1 MLKGKNIIFISSI
14 DWDFVWQHPQE
25 ISVRLAEAG
34 NRVLFVENTGVR
46 APRLRDAVRVVH
58 RLKLWARSL
67 GSLGVRQVRP
77 NLYVCSPLVLPPFGP
92 SWQRQINRRL
102 LLPLVGRTAVT
113 LGMSDPV
120 LWTHLPTD
128 TAIELI
134 RLLRTPQSIV
144 VYYCIADFSRLTPR
158 ALQLKQS
165 ERALV
170 ETSDV
175 VFANSVQLG
184 EHCKQWRDN
193 VHVFPPGVN
202 LSAFRPDETLRSEE
216 ISDWG
221 NGSRRSSATLST
233 RPRAIIGYV
242 GGLHRHVDVELVAR
256 MARARPDWRWVFVG
270 PVLVP
275 LRDLKKLPNVCFL
288 GQRPHEE
295 LVKHIRSFDVCI
307 VPYLDNPET
316 STIVPV
322 KINEYLAAGKPVVST
337 ELPAVREFNHRHDV
351 LITTAPRPAAFLQ
364 AIEDSLQ
371 APNGASIIARRREV
385 AATSDWQSRLE
396 AMSRLIQA

>member
-134 RLLRTPQSIV
+134 RLLRTPQ
-144 VYYCIADFSRLTPR
+144 
-158 ALQLKQS
+158 
-165 ERALV
+165 
-170 ETSDV
+170 
-175 VFANSVQLG
+175 
-184 EHCKQWRDN
+184 
-193 VHVFPPGVN
+193 
-202 LSAFRPDETLRSEE
+202 
-216 ISDWG
+216 
-221 NGSRRSSATLST
+221 
-233 RPRAIIGYV
+233 
-242 GGLHRHVDVELVAR
+242 
-256 MARARPDWRWVFVG
+256 
-270 PVLVP
+270 
-275 LRDLKKLPNVCFL
+275 
-288 GQRPHEE
+288 
-295 LVKHIRSFDVCI
+295 
-307 VPYLDNPET
+307 
-316 STIVPV
+316 TIV
-322 KINEYLAAGKPVVST
+322 
-337 ELPAVREFNHRHDV
+337 
-351 LITTAPRPAAFLQ
+351 
-364 AIEDSLQ
+364 
-371 APNGASIIARRREV
+371 
-385 AATSDWQSRLE
+385 
-396 AMSRLIQA
+396 